1 MVMFS
6 LDWALIF
13 FKTIKTS
20 PHGNSEEEEN
30 VFNRQGINFFYDHSN
45 LEEEGGGGGKTHV
58 GMSLQL
64 TRYKKTQYD
73 KHLHP
78 Q

>member
-45 LEEEGGGGGKTHV
+45 LEEGGGGGGKTHV

-64 TRYKKTQYD
+64 TRYKKAQYD

>member
-1 MVMFS
+1 MGTRKKKKTFS
-6 LDWALIF
+6 IDKALI
-13 FKTIKTS
+13 
-20 PHGNSEEEEN
+20 
-30 VFNRQGINFFYDHSN
+30 FFYDHSN
-45 LEEEGGGGGKTHV
+45 LEEEGEGGGGGGGGGKTHV

-64 TRYKKTQYD
+64 TRYKKAQYD

>member
-1 MVMFS
+1 MGTRKKKKTFS
-6 LDWALIF
+6 IDKALI
-13 FKTIKTS
+13 
-20 PHGNSEEEEN
+20 
-30 VFNRQGINFFYDHSN
+30 FFYDHSN
-45 LEEEGGGGGKTHV
+45 LEEEGEEEGGGGKTHV

-64 TRYKKTQYD
+64 TRYKKAQYD